1 MKVNMTVK
9 KKRVFIYVR
18 VSTQEQAKEGYSI
31 DEQIK
36 RLKKYCEAHDWII
49 VKIYIDAGYS
59 GGNTDRPAL
68 QDMIR
73 DVEAGKGDS
82 VVVYKLDRLS
92 RSQKDTLELI
102 EDYFLGNNV
111 DFVSMNEK
119 FDTATPFGRAMI
131 GILAVF
137 AQLEREQIKER
148 LTMGREARAKDGKYH
163 GGSTNPIGYD
173 YVDGELVINEYE
185 AMQVK
190 ELFELYLTGM
200 SFRGLE
206 SLFSEKG
213 YSHKFG
219 KWKAHSMRKVI
230 QNTVYIG
237 EVKFDKHA
245 YKGTH
250 TPIIDADTFEKANKI
265 LADRTEAYST
275 HNRRNSGSTFLG
287 GLIQCKHCGGKYGIS
302 RCKNRDGSPL
312 AYYACYSR
320 RKQNRSMIKDPN
332 CKNKTY
338 RMETLDNLI
347 FEEIRKLAIDPNY
360 IHEIKRDN
368 FSPDDAEKE
377 NILKKE
383 IAKIDAQRK
392 RVMDLYKIEEYTLDE
407 VQQEVA
413 PMNEQKKKL
422 EAELK
427 KLTADKS
434 TMTEE
439 DVYEIVKDF
448 NDVMDRGNYEEIRLM
463 IESLIEL
470 IEIDNEDVKI
480 YWKFA

>member
-1 MKVNMTVK
+1 MTISK
-9 KKRVFIYVR
+9 ATRGKRVFIYVR

-49 VKIYIDAGYS
+49 VKIYTDAGYS

-68 QDMIR
+68 QDMIK
-73 DVEAGKGDS
+73 DIEDGKGDA

-148 LTMGREARAKDGKYH
+148 MAMGREGRAKEGKYH
-163 GGSTNPIGYD
+163 GGSTIPIGYD
-173 YVDGELVINEYE
+173 YVDSELVINEYE

-190 ELFELYLTGM
+190 ELFELYASGM
-200 SFRGLE
+200 QMRKIE
-206 SLFSEKG
+206 ELFIEKG
-213 YSHKFG
+213 YSHHFG
-219 KWKAHSMRKVI
+219 KWQASSMRKLLK
-230 QNTVYIG
+230 NPLYIG
-237 EVKFDKHA
+237 KLRYGNEVYD
-245 YKGTH
+245 GIH
-250 TPIIDADTFEKANKI
+250 TPIVDLKTFEKANRI
-265 LADRTEAYST
+265 LDERAEVYCS
-275 HNRRNSGSTFLG
+275 HNRRNTGSTYLG
-287 GLIQCKHCGGKYGIS
+287 GMLKCKHCGGKYGVNRCVS
-302 RCKNRDGSPL
+302 RGKPFN
-312 AYYACYSR
+312 YYSCYSR
-320 RKQNRSMIKDPN
+320 RKQCRSMIKDPN
-332 CKNKTY
+332 CKNKTWK
-338 RMETLDNLI
+338 MEALDNLV
-347 FEEIRKLAIDPNY
+347 FEEIRKLSLDPNY
-360 IHEIKRDN
+360 IHEIKRES
-368 FSPDDAEKE
+368 FSEDDVSKE

-392 RVMDLYKIEEYTLDE
+392 RIMDLYKIEEYTLDE
-407 VQQEVA
+407 VQKEVS
-413 PMNEQKKKL
+413 PLNDQKKRL
-422 EAELK
+422 ETELK
-427 KLTADKS
+427 NLTADKS

-439 DVYEIVKDF
+439 EVYEIVKDF
-448 NDVMDRGNYEEIRLM
+448 NDVMDRGEYAEIRLM